1 METLTCLPLRPDGV
15 RSTMEF
21 VFSVHP
27 SSSKNTDMRG
37 PQKEGASIT
46 HEATAVAAKLL
57 SSVPSSMTPDA
68 WFEGIAGQLFYLIDG
83 DAGKDLAKAAAQ
95 IVGYGILGKKQFG
108 APGKQDQMINSEAM
122 LSFAAGSAGWKVFV
136 QPLLES
142 VNPSLMEKEDTTSM
156 ALGKDDEVI
165 DFSRDPVLVSSQ
177 RLEQSLQRLKT
188 LVTSTPSPGL
198 CKRLLKP
205 ILLQVWALTSW
216 VDPSA
221 SVEQKYCRVAREL
234 LQTYLRLFGK
244 ADSIMPLV
252 NNLLYH
258 GPANDATFFW
268 QYHSTA
274 DSIEITIP
282 RGARTDAG
290 GWGAIDVKSTTLADI
305 IISACSKE
313 DISSIFLQLLQGWIQ
328 SSSKQTQIKIMEP
341 SAEATLASPEQELA
355 TLTFL
360 QKLMDKAPEKLVSQF
375 DQLIDLICQV
385 LKANRSS
392 ALEDDIVAVVLSL
405 LNLVITAPEFQKS
418 DIKPEDLETIE
429 TSLGI
434 LSEGDRG
441 DVSLT
446 ARNLAML
453 LKFRGEFDES
463 EERPSAP
470 SKRQV
475 EDRRTYNLAMEYITG
490 AGDNPPPVVSEGL
503 NLLSGLI
510 LAESP
515 ILDIPAIN
523 VLMSTLL
530 SENEDFINL
539 RVIKIFT
546 QLANKH
552 PKSTVQEILDR
563 YLDAQEKL
571 STDIRLRF
579 GEALLQVIERLGA
592 TFTGEVA
599 QQVSETLLSIAG
611 RRGYRPK
618 TLAKQAREERLRK
631 LKEQKIKKEDVEDPS
646 LDEDGDEDMDEDE
659 KTKNDILG
667 QIIKG
672 WESVRG
678 AEDIRMRTS
687 ALSIFGRALEVNIAG
702 IGPTLVSAGVDLC
715 ANVLAL
721 EPEIEKGILRRAAI
735 LVILGFVKAL
745 DAARESRQS
754 LGFGLTDTSR
764 QDISQ
769 TLQYVAATDNDGLVR
784 QHAIDVVESLEN
796 WQMASLMPQQQS
808 AGTVPLTRLAGLQVN
823 PDASLVDASGR
834 PRPRIEEIE

>member
-1 METLTCLPLRPDGV
+1 
-15 RSTMEF
+15 MEF

-142 VNPSLMEKEDTTSM
+142 VNPSLMEKKDTTSM

-784 QHAIDVVESLEN
+784 QHAVDVVESLEN